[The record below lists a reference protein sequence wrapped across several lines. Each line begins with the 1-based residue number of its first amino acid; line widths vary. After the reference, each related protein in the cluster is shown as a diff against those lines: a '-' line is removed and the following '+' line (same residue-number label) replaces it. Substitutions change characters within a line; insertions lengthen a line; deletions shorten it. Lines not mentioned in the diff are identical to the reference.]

1 MRTKSTKRQGV
12 NATANSFRITH
23 SEFRIN
29 IGGIILLKIALAQM
43 EVRADH
49 PDINVAK
56 MLKFI
61 DDAKSKE
68 ADIIIFPFYAVSGTL
83 NNTAFDRSAF
93 FEDLQTYQG
102 E

>member
-1 MRTKSTKRQGV
+1 M
-12 NATANSFRITH
+12 
-23 SEFRIN
+23 
-29 IGGIILLKIALAQM
+29 LKIALAQM
-43 EVRADH
+43 EVRANH

-61 DDAKSKE
+61 NDAKSKE

-93 FEDLQTYQG
+93 FEDLQTYNNDILKASDGITILFSNDVNGNVNFAASNGKFQIP
-102 E
+102 